1 MSRIENRIERL
12 EEAQNPRNTA
22 MRAVLRSITG
32 EEPSREEC
40 NITLEQLVA
49 GANEPEEGDAE

>member
-1 MSRIENRIERL
+1 MSRIETRIERL
-12 EEAQNPRNTA
+12 EEAENPTNTA

-32 EEPSREEC
+32 VEPSREEC

-49 GANEPEEGDAE
+49 GANEPDEGGTE